1 MAAPCDVE
9 VVDQRQSVVFTVDV
23 EDWGQSVYDHAL
35 PISDYCA
42 DNVRRLL
49 DLIAEDEDARA
60 TFFVLGKFAEK
71 HPDAVRAIQD
81 AGHEVACH
89 GFEHVPVRQ
98 LGGAGFRADLRRAK
112 AILAD
117 ITGQPVTGFRAP
129 VFSIGRDTLWA
140 LEILADE
147 GFRYD
152 SSIFPFNG
160 PRYGIGD
167 WPTETHRLVLNGS
180 RRLTEFPLTV
190 TSVAGR
196 RLPIAGGGHARLA
209 PGSWLVR
216 LLQREAARRATWPV
230 FYCHPHEIDP
240 SEFRRTTPPPTWG
253 SRRPPLR
260 MRLHQG
266 LGRRG
271 FADKLRLLLRRFRFR
286 SCGEALAAVPGLPE
300 FNLGDVLGRASTPSD
315 CPLSEQ
321 IGMAAA
327 SSAAVCRPV
336 PPAPSV

>member
-1 MAAPCDVE
+1 M
-9 VVDQRQSVVFTVDV
+9 DQRPSIVFTVDV
-23 EDWGQSVYDHAL
+23 EDWGQSVYDHSL

-49 DLIAEDEDARA
+49 DLIAHDAQARA
-60 TFFVLGKFAEK
+60 TFFVLGKFAHK
-71 HPDAVRAIQD
+71 HPDVVRTIQS
-81 AGHEVACH
+81 AGHELACH
-89 GFEHVPVRQ
+89 GFGHIRVNH
-98 LGGAGFRADLRRAK
+98 LGRAGFRHDLRRAK
-112 AILAD
+112 ATLSD
-117 ITGQPVTGFRAP
+117 ITGEAVTGFRAP

-140 LEILADE
+140 LEILVDE

-152 SSIFPFNG
+152 SSIFPFDG

-167 WPTETHRLVLNGS
+167 WPTETHRLLLGAG

-196 RLPIAGGGHARLA
+196 RVPIAGGGYARLL
-209 PGSWLVR
+209 PGSLLVR
-216 LLQREAARRATWPV
+216 LFGREAARRRTWPV
-230 FYCHPHEIDP
+230 FYCHPYEMDTG
-240 SEFRRTTPPPTWG
+240 EFRRRTPPPTWG

-286 SCGEALAAVPGLPE
+286 SCGEALAAMQDLPA
-300 FNLGDVLGRASTPSD
+300 FSSTGHRACSLST
-315 CPLSEQ
+315 
-321 IGMAAA
+321 AA
-327 SSAAVCRPV
+327 P
-336 PPAPSV
+336 